1 VRAHPYGVPPPPLW
15 VLGSGSRSQQLACD
29 LGCAYACTLMFPG
42 GMALA
47 PKVLDDYR
55 RGFAAAAAELRT
67 CIALSV
73 VTAESEAAAVEQNR
87 AFVAAGMMESNVV
100 GTAAPCAARIQAIAR
115 EHQESE
121 VLLANWHEDPAQRI
135 ATYRRLADALQMT
148 GRLPAPSEGQPVC
161 EAIE

>member
-1 VRAHPYGVPPPPLW
+1 
-15 VLGSGSRSQQLACD
+15 
-29 LGCAYACTLMFPG
+29 
-42 GMALA
+42 
-47 PKVLDDYR
+47 
-55 RGFAAAAAELRT
+55 
-67 CIALSV
+67 
-73 VTAESEAAAVEQNR
+73 
-87 AFVAAGMMESNVV
+87 MMESNVV